1 MASKAELIKDIEEL
15 EEVEELEPVEK
26 IELPAGG
33 IADFIPDDDD
43 EDDDDED
50 DDADFE
56 AGEAVGIAQFP
67 ELAKKMAAYGR
78 NEDKFLAH
86 VAAGELI
93 IPYQYLEDDV
103 IRQRIYDILTEAGVD
118 DPEAYVVGSD
128 ANDLNPTTGLPE
140 FFLKKAFKKIGKVF
154 KKALPIIITVGLTS
168 MGVPPIYAAGL
179 SSGIGALA
187 TGGDLEDALKAGV
200 TGAATAGIMAGATGA
215 VMGDGFS
222 AGVKQGFADQSVPLR
237 SSLGLDNPSTRV
249 DTSNIINSPSINE
262 MAGVN
267 TTDVVLS
274 DLSPNPN
281 YVPEIKGGNFNM
293 DDTWTKTKNFLT
305 QGNLTDAQMAER
317 QITAGQTAYDA
328 AIKAKQSVEMAQKA
342 SATAYA
348 NAGASVLETYGPS
361 AALAGT
367 AMYFGGAFDTPEQEK
382 PEDLPTGSDLI
393 AGNPG
398 KYLLHNI
405 GDRQLD
411 LETGEYVTAD
421 PLPPTYTADPVPMQQ
436 PIPNSGYAPQYDANG
451 ELIPV
456 TDPRYNPFTNPV
468 QTAAAGGPVFPRRN
482 GGIAPEEGVQG
493 EDSVRAMLM
502 PGEFVMTTDA
512 VRGLGEGNLNNGI
525 KNMYAVMRDLESRG
539 RGAA

>member
-1 MASKAELIKDIEEL
+1 MASKAEMIKDIEEL
-15 EEVEELEPVEK
+15 DEVEELEPVEK

-33 IADFIPDDDD
+33 IAEFIPDD
-43 EDDDDED
+43 EDDDE

-86 VAAGELI
+86 VAAGELV

-140 FFLKKAFKKIGKVF
+140 FFFKKAFKKIGKLF
-154 KKALPIIITVGLTS
+154 KKALPILLTVGLTA
-168 MGVPPIYAAGL
+168 MGVPPIYATGL

-187 TGGDLEDALKAGV
+187 NGGDLGDALKAGV

-215 VMGDGFS
+215 VTGKGFS
-222 AGVKQGFADQSVPLR
+222 AGIKQGLSDQSVPLR
-237 SSLGLDNPSTRV
+237 GSLGFDDPSTSV
-249 DTSNIINSPSINE
+249 DKSKIINNPSINE

-267 TTDVVLS
+267 TKDVVLS
-274 DLSPNPN
+274 DLSPNPD
-281 YVPEIKGGNFNM
+281 YVHEIKGGDFNM
-293 DDTWTKTKNFLT
+293 GDTWTKTKNFLT
-305 QGNLTDAQMAER
+305 QGNLTDAQMVER
-317 QITAGQTAYDA
+317 QVTAGQTAYDA
-328 AIKAKQSVEMAQKA
+328 AIKANQGVALAQKA

-348 NAGASVLETYGPS
+348 NAGASALETYGPS
-361 AALAGT
+361 AALAGG
-367 AMYFGGAFDTPEQEK
+367 AMYLGGGFETPEQEK

-393 AGNPG
+393 ASDPG

-405 GDRQLD
+405 GNRQLD
-411 LETGEYVTAD
+411 PETGEYVTAD
-421 PLPPTYTADPVPMQQ
+421 PLPPTYTAGPVPVQQ
-436 PIPNSGYAPQYDANG
+436 PTPNSGYVPQYDANG

-456 TDPRYNPFTNPV
+456 TDPRYDPFTNPV

-539 RGAA
+539 RGTA

>member
-1 MASKAELIKDIEEL
+1 MASKAEMIKDIEEL
-15 EEVEELEPVEK
+15 DEVEELEPVEK

-33 IADFIPDDDD
+33 IAEFIPDD
-43 EDDDDED
+43 EDDDE

-86 VAAGELI
+86 VAAGELV

-140 FFLKKAFKKIGKVF
+140 FFFKKAFKKIGKLF
-154 KKALPIIITVGLTS
+154 KKALPILLTVGLTA
-168 MGVPPIYAAGL
+168 MGVPPIYATGL

-187 TGGDLEDALKAGV
+187 NGGDLGDALKAGV

-215 VMGDGFS
+215 VTGKGFS
-222 AGVKQGFADQSVPLR
+222 AGIKQGLSDQSVPLR
-237 SSLGLDNPSTRV
+237 GSLGFDDPSTSV
-249 DTSNIINSPSINE
+249 DKSKIINNPSINE

-267 TTDVVLS
+267 TKDVVLS
-274 DLSPNPN
+274 DLSPNPE
-281 YVPEIKGGNFNM
+281 YVHEIKGGDFNM
-293 DDTWTKTKNFLT
+293 GDTWTKTKNFLT
-305 QGNLTDAQMAER
+305 QGNLTDAQMVER
-317 QITAGQTAYDA
+317 QVTAGQTAYDA
-328 AIKAKQSVEMAQKA
+328 AIKANQGVALAQKA

-348 NAGASVLETYGPS
+348 NAGASALETYGPS
-361 AALAGT
+361 AALAGG
-367 AMYFGGAFDTPEQEK
+367 AMYLGGGFETPEQEK

-393 AGNPG
+393 ASDPG

-405 GDRQLD
+405 GNRQLD
-411 LETGEYVTAD
+411 PETGEYVTAD
-421 PLPPTYTADPVPMQQ
+421 PLPPTYTAGPVPVQQ
-436 PIPNSGYAPQYDANG
+436 PTPNSGYVPQYDANG

-456 TDPRYNPFTNPV
+456 TDPRYDPFTNPV

-539 RGAA
+539 RGTA